1 MLFPDSVPLH
11 MLFPLSLKLLQPPAL
26 PPGMFSGGS
35 YSSAAREPSP
45 REALSKWYRQNWR
58 PLSRSVRH
66 SQDLTAVYKHLQ
78 NGCCTG
84 SPHQRPLASP
94 KPHQAEKASLKC
106 CRMKQETLSFPSW
119 QSPGKT
125 PRSEGS
131 AKILMAT
138 LSPQLKTHAW
148 LLRAA
153 GLKSK
158 GLRDPQCSVGLSL
171 CSRPPPHFSFKGAR
185 VSPASR
191 LIALHGFLS
200 LHLQPLHIS
209 WHLAGLSV
217 APSQGISVICPSPE
231 FCGTDHLC

>member
-11 MLFPLSLKLLQPPAL
+11 MLFPLSETPPA
-26 PPGMFSGGS
+26 
-35 YSSAAREPSP
+35 PSP
-45 REALSKWYRQNWR
+45 ASWYVLWRFLLLCSLGALPWEALSKWHRQNWC

-94 KPHQAEKASLKC
+94 KPHRAEKASLKC

-119 QSPGKT
+119 QSPGKA

-138 LSPQLKTHAW
+138 LFPQLKTHAW
-148 LLRAA
+148 LLSAA

-185 VSPASR
+185 VLPASR
-191 LIALHGFLS
+191 LIA
-200 LHLQPLHIS
+200 
-209 WHLAGLSV
+209 
-217 APSQGISVICPSPE
+217 
-231 FCGTDHLC
+231 